1 MIEFDELPDTRAWF
15 SREHLES
22 IGIRFAKRSPDK
34 YNRIAYIPD
43 RSGRIGDE
51 RGIIDGCYHTQRI
64 TIDE

>member
-1 MIEFDELPDTRAWF
+1 MIEFDELPDTRVWF

-22 IGIRFAKRSPDK
+22 IGIAFAKSRPDK

-64 TIDE
+64 DIDE